1 MVFLVSVCYSFIVI
15 QIAAV
20 GTLREMYFNAFV
32 TQRVIEEK
40 KMGEG
45 LWKIWKKLVINRGG
59 IFPKWGEVNFQP
71 LTTIAKRSILDVLQK
86 PEYVPAFPDIY

>member
-1 MVFLVSVCYSFIVI
+1 MQDGFFGIGVLFIVI

-45 LWKIWKKLVINRGG
+45 L
-59 IFPKWGEVNFQP
+59 
-71 LTTIAKRSILDVLQK
+71 
-86 PEYVPAFPDIY
+86 

>member
-40 KMGEG
+40 KMGKDCE
-45 LWKIWKKLVINRGG
+45 KFEK
-59 IFPKWGEVNFQP
+59 
-71 LTTIAKRSILDVLQK
+71 S
-86 PEYVPAFPDIY
+86 